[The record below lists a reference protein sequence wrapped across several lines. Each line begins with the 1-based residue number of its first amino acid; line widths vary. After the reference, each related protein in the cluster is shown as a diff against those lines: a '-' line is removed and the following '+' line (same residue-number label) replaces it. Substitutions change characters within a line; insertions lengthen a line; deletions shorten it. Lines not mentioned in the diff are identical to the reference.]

1 MMLSSIELIHLV
13 TKSAWVKL
21 GIQLLSGWMVLF
33 HQVIILQ
40 LKVGPEFNA
49 SGLLA
54 LAPSPILVTLETS
67 WVNAEIIDSF
77 LVIRCFLLI
86 TAFKGFNYIAPI
98 TLNIGTL
105 LKTTQSDKLCFS
117 DAATNSPLPLPC
129 LATLVM

>member
-1 MMLSSIELIHLV
+1 MLSSIELIHLV

-21 GIQLLSGWMVLF
+21 GIQLLSEWMVLF

-77 LVIRCFLLI
+77 LVIRCFLLYNHNRI
-86 TAFKGFNYIAPI
+86 TR
-98 TLNIGTL
+98 T
-105 LKTTQSDKLCFS
+105 
-117 DAATNSPLPLPC
+117 
-129 LATLVM
+129 